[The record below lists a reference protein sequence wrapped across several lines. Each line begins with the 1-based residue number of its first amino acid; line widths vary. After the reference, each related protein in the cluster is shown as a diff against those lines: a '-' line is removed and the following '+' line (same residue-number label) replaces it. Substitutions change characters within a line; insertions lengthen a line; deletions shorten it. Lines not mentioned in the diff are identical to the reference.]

1 MFKEEESGSSDLL
14 GMGENVVRFVD
25 KSTGELICH
34 IGHDEDERLI
44 FFNKPVTTSVILT
57 LCEIL
62 RKKKMK
68 KALGKG
74 NYKKAQKIAE
84 SR

>member
-1 MFKEEESGSSDLL
+1 MFKEEESSKSELL
-14 GMGENVVRFVD
+14 GMGDNVVRFVD

-34 IGHDEDERLI
+34 IGHDEDERLV
-44 FFNKPVTTSVILT
+44 FFSKPVTTSVILT

-62 RKKKMK
+62 SKKKMR

-74 NYKKAQKIAE
+74 DYKKAQKIAE
-84 SR
+84 GY

>member
-1 MFKEEESGSSDLL
+1 MIKQDDSNNSDLL
-14 GMGENVVRFVD
+14 GMGDKVVRFVD

-34 IGHDEDERLI
+34 IGHKEDEKLI
-44 FFNKPVTTSVILT
+44 FFNKPVTTAVILT
-57 LCEIL
+57 LCDIL
-62 RKKKMK
+62 QKKKMI

-84 SR
+84 GR